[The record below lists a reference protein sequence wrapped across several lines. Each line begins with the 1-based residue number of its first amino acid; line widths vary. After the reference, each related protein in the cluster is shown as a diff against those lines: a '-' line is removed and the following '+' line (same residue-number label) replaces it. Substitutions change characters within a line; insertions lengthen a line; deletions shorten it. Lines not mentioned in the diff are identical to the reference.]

1 MPTLNIEGKRV
12 KVDDSFLALSPEEQ
26 QRTVEEIAQ
35 QIGAKPQRAE
45 PQEEGAPTNGGFLR
59 GVDDAVRGAA
69 DMSTF
74 GLSDEIS
81 AGLGAATGV
90 GGTFGDYSGNLEQ
103 QRARDAE
110 GGWARLGGQVV
121 GAVAMPWSL
130 ARTIPAAIGQGIA
143 MGGLYGFGS
152 GEGGATERAK
162 SASIGAAA
170 GGAGGFLVR
179 GAANAFGTR
188 AARATIPD
196 NAALK
201 TASQAGYD
209 MAERAGVLV
218 RPEGIQ
224 RLATETVGDLAQYG
238 YHPALQPKIGT
249 VLSEMERLA
258 NTQSITYKGLD
269 TLRRMVGQVAS
280 SSEPSERAMASRIL
294 ARLDDFMENPRP
306 NEVLAGDIGMASR
319 GIQQGRENWARMRR
333 SEMVDTAA
341 IKAERRA
348 ASTGTGGNLEN
359 TLRQNTRAILDN
371 PKRSRGMTPAELAM
385 ADRVVRGSAAQDLT
399 RSLGRRMN
407 SIHGA
412 GVGGT
417 VGAALAGP
425 TGAAVGSLAVPAVGR
440 GVVRVAERMTEKN
453 VARLS
458 EMIRSG
464 GRTAQELAKLARGGQ
479 LTIPEVQRVE
489 ALAKIFGVSVPT
501 LAAAVTEKL
510 AGTTAR

>member
-130 ARTIPAAIGQGIA
+130 ARTIPRAIAQGA
-143 MGGLYGFGS
+143 LSGGLYGYGS
-152 GEGGATERAK
+152 GEGGVTNRLG
-162 SASIGAAA
+162 SAGVGAIAGGAA
-170 GGAGGFLVR
+170 GGAVR
-179 GAANAFGTR
+179 GIASGLGTR

-196 NAALK
+196 NAALRR
-201 TASQAGYD
+201 TAEAGYKAAD
-209 MAERAGVLV
+209 DAGVIV
-218 RPEGIQ
+218 GPEGM
-224 RLATETVGDLAQYG
+224 RRFGAAVVNDLADMG
-238 YHPALQPKIGT
+238 YLPANEPKIASLLT
-249 VLSEMERLA
+249 QIERQGNV
-258 NTQSITYKGLD
+258 NTTYKGLHS
-269 TLRRMVGQVAS
+269 LRRMIANAAAS
-280 SSEPSERAMASRIL
+280 NIPSESKMATRML
-294 ARLDDFMENPRP
+294 VRLDDYMRNIPAED
-306 NEVLAGDIGMASR
+306 VIMGDAAAASR
-319 GIQQGRENWARMRR
+319 GFQTGQDFWARMRR

-385 ADRVVRGSAAQDLT
+385 ADRVVRGSATQDLT

-425 TGAAVGSLAVPAVGR
+425 TGAAIGSLAVPAVGR